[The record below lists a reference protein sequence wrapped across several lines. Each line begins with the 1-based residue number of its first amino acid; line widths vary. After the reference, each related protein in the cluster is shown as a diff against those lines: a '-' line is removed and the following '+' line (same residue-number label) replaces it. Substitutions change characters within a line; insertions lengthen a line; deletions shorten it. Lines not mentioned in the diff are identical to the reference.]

1 MKKPS
6 FKITIKAVLIL
17 FLFFALGC
25 QQEEI
30 QKESTGIVKATPSYL
45 ESFGVP
51 PQGKAG
57 RAYAAVGY
65 LPVKD
70 KPTKLGP
77 LPIFLFTEENQSD
90 KVLNKLVSGD
100 LVTSQRQIYYNP
112 FPRDLEIVIKS
123 EEGNALTIDLLTK
136 EDWYRD
142 DQYAGTIAL
151 KETALQ
157 FSHVQKVKVM
167 LNGSVVEGMPEVGF
181 QKNSDLMI
189 EVPPPILI
197 LMAGAWEKGQNEP
210 EEILI
215 QFDRPIKVEKFKLYH
230 LDGQEVQGEYYKSI
244 FQMAVVVH
252 PESPSL
258 FREGTIL
265 KAEWS
270 IVDELGRKNSGVD
283 TMQLIKYEH

>member
-1 MKKPS
+1 MIRPS
-6 FKITIKAVLIL
+6 FKLKAVFIS

-25 QQEEI
+25 QQDEV
-30 QKESTGIVKATPSYL
+30 QKESSGIVEATSSYL

-70 KPTKLGP
+70 MPDKLGP
-77 LPIFLFTEENQSD
+77 IPIFLFSEENQLE
-90 KVLNKLVSGD
+90 KVLNKLISGD
-100 LVTSQRQIYYNP
+100 LVTSQKQIYYNP
-112 FPRDLEIVIKS
+112 FPRDLELVIKS
-123 EEGNALTIDLLTK
+123 KEGNLLTIDLLTK
-136 EDWYRD
+136 KDWDRN
-142 DQYAGTIAL
+142 DQHAGTIAL
-151 KETALQ
+151 METALQ

-167 LNGSVVEGMPEVGF
+167 LNGSVVEDMPEAGF

-230 LDGQEVQGEYYKSI
+230 LDGQQVQGDYYKSL
-244 FQMAVVVH
+244 FQMAVVIH
-252 PESPSL
+252 PENSSL
-258 FREGTIL
+258 FREGTTL